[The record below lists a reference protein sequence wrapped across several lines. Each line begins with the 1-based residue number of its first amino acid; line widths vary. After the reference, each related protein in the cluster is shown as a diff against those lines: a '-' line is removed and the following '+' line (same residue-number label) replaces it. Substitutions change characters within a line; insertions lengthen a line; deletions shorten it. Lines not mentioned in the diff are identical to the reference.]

1 MPQTKGKESK
11 KKVLFYFFFVN
22 KQWKTIFE
30 GEQDGHETDP
40 GGLNEMRNL

>member
-1 MPQTKGKESK
+1 MPQTKGN
-11 KKVLFYFFFVN
+11 FYFFSWTN
-22 KQWKTIFE
+22 NETIFE